1 MVGKDYEEGGM
12 IKHGSMMI
20 NAVSNSTVPHI
31 SLLIGASYGAGHYG
45 MCGRAYDPRFL
56 FAWPSAK
63 SAVMG
68 GAQLAGVLSIVS
80 RAAAEARGQQVDEDG
95 RRGDAGRRRG
105 SDRSRVAADGAVRDA
120 LRRRG
125 DRPARYPHRVGNVF
139 VRHRQWPD
147 QGDVELRRLP
157 DVMQMAITRVL
168 VANRGEIARRVFATC
183 RTLGLGTVAVYTDPD
198 ANAPHVAEADARVR
212 LPKTNDYLNA
222 EAIIA
227 AARAAGA
234 DAVHPGY
241 GFLSENAEFAAAVQ
255 AAGLVWI
262 GPPVDAVRAMGSK
275 IESKKM
281 MAAAGVPVLEELDP
295 DTVTADQ
302 LPVLVKASSGGG
314 GRGMRVVDQL
324 DALPSEV
331 AAAQREAQSAF
342 GDPTVFCERYLPT
355 GHHVEVQVMADSHGT
370 VWAVGERECSI
381 QRRHQKI
388 IEEAPSP
395 LVERIPG
402 MRARL
407 FEAARLAAGA
417 IGYTGAGTVEFL
429 ADDDGEFY
437 FLEMNTRLQ
446 VEHPVTEET
455 TGLDLVELQ
464 IAVADGGRLDA
475 EPPAAHGH
483 SIEARLYAEDPAR
496 DWQPQAGQVQRIDV
510 PAARTEFST
519 LGARTG
525 IRLDSGIV
533 DGSVVSIHYDPML
546 AKVISYAPTRRQA
559 ALVLADALARAQLHG
574 LRTNRDLLVN
584 VLRHQAFLDG
594 ATDTA
599 FFDTHDLAKLSA
611 PLVDDAVIRLSA
623 IAAALA
629 DAAGQSGDGHRCS
642 ARSPAGGATWRRA
655 TRSRPMPTTTACEH
669 RIEYRFTRTGLL
681 LPADESIQLVS
692 ATAHEVVLAD
702 DHGVARSFAVK
713 RYDAKV
719 SVYVDS
725 AHGPVHLVALP
736 RFPEPGSAVEK
747 GSLVAPMPG
756 NVIRLGAAVGDTVT
770 AGQPLIWLEAMKM
783 EHTITAPADGVLAEL
798 NVDTGHQV
806 EVGAVLA
813 RVDVPHDPEAEGDTP

>member
-1 MVGKDYEEGGM
+1 
-12 IKHGSMMI
+12 
-20 NAVSNSTVPHI
+20 
-31 SLLIGASYGAGHYG
+31 
-45 MCGRAYDPRFL
+45 
-56 FAWPSAK
+56 
-63 SAVMG
+63 
-68 GAQLAGVLSIVS
+68 
-80 RAAAEARGQQVDEDG
+80 
-95 RRGDAGRRRG
+95 
-105 SDRSRVAADGAVRDA
+105 
-120 LRRRG
+120 
-125 DRPARYPHRVGNVF
+125 
-139 VRHRQWPD
+139 
-147 QGDVELRRLP
+147 
-157 DVMQMAITRVL
+157 MAITRVL

-183 RTLGLGTVAVYTDPD
+183 RRLGLSTVAVYTDPD
-198 ANAPHVAEADARVR
+198 AAAPHVAEADARVR
-212 LPKTNDYLNA
+212 LPRTNDYLNA

-241 GFLSENAEFAAAVQ
+241 GFLSENGDFAAAVQ
-255 AAGLVWI
+255 DAGLTWI

-281 MAAAGVPVLEELDP
+281 MSAAGVPVLEELDP
-295 DTVTADQ
+295 DTVTAAQ

-395 LVERIPG
+395 LVERTPG
-402 MRARL
+402 MRAKL
-407 FEAARLAAGA
+407 FDAARLAAGA

-464 IAVADGGRLDA
+464 ITVADGARLDP
-475 EPPAAHGH
+475 EPPVAQGY

-496 DWQPQAGQVQRIDV
+496 DWQPQAGLVHRIDV
-510 PAARTEFST
+510 PVVRTEFST

-546 AKVISYAPTRRQA
+546 AKVISFAPTRRQSA
-559 ALVLADALARAQLHG
+559 MVLADALTRSRLHG
-574 LRTNRDLLVN
+574 VRTNRDLLVN

-599 FFDTHDLAKLSA
+599 FFDTHGLADLAA
-611 PLVDDAVIRLSA
+611 PLADAEGIRLSA
-623 IAAALA
+623 VAAALA
-629 DAAGQSGDGHRCS
+629 DAAHNRSTATVLGSIPSGWRNLTSGYQIKVYLDDG
-642 ARSPAGGATWRRA
+642 GN
-655 TRSRPMPTTTACEH
+655 EH
-669 RIEYRFTRTGLL
+669 RIEYHFTRTGLV
-681 LPADESIQLVS
+681 LPADESTQLVS
-692 ATAHEVVLAD
+692 GSADEVILAD
-702 DHGVARSFAVK
+702 GSGAAYSFAVA
-713 RYDAKV
+713 RHGQD
-719 SVYVDS
+719 VYIDS
-725 AHGPVHLVALP
+725 ARGPVHLTALP

-770 AGQPLIWLEAMKM
+770 TGQPLIWLEAMKM

-798 NVDTGHQV
+798 NVDTGQQV

-813 RVDVPHDPEAEGDTP
+813 RVEAPHEHEAKGDAE

>member
-1 MVGKDYEEGGM
+1 
-12 IKHGSMMI
+12 
-20 NAVSNSTVPHI
+20 
-31 SLLIGASYGAGHYG
+31 
-45 MCGRAYDPRFL
+45 
-56 FAWPSAK
+56 
-63 SAVMG
+63 
-68 GAQLAGVLSIVS
+68 
-80 RAAAEARGQQVDEDG
+80 
-95 RRGDAGRRRG
+95 
-105 SDRSRVAADGAVRDA
+105 
-120 LRRRG
+120 
-125 DRPARYPHRVGNVF
+125 
-139 VRHRQWPD
+139 
-147 QGDVELRRLP
+147 
-157 DVMQMAITRVL
+157 MAITRVL

-183 RTLGLGTVAVYTDPD
+183 RRLGLSTVAVYTDPD
-198 ANAPHVAEADARVR
+198 AAAPHVAEADARVR
-212 LPKTNDYLNA
+212 LPRTNDYLNA

-241 GFLSENAEFAAAVQ
+241 GFLSENGDFAAAVQ
-255 AAGLVWI
+255 DAGLTWI

-281 MAAAGVPVLEELDP
+281 MSAAGVPVLEELDP
-295 DTVTADQ
+295 DTVTAAQ

-395 LVERIPG
+395 LVERTPG
-402 MRARL
+402 MRAKL
-407 FEAARLAAGA
+407 FDAARLAAGA

-464 IAVADGGRLDA
+464 ITVADGARLDP
-475 EPPAAHGH
+475 EPPVAQGY

-496 DWQPQAGQVQRIDV
+496 DWQPQAGLVHRIDV
-510 PAARTEFST
+510 PVVRTEFST

-546 AKVISYAPTRRQA
+546 AKVISFAPTRRQSA
-559 ALVLADALARAQLHG
+559 MVLADALTRSRLHG
-574 LRTNRDLLVN
+574 VRTNRDLLVN

-599 FFDTHDLAKLSA
+599 FFDTHGLADLAA
-611 PLVDDAVIRLSA
+611 PLADAEGIRLSA
-623 IAAALA
+623 VAAALA
-629 DAAGQSGDGHRCS
+629 DAAHNRSTATVLGSIPSGWRNLTSGYQIKVYLDDG
-642 ARSPAGGATWRRA
+642 GN
-655 TRSRPMPTTTACEH
+655 EH
-669 RIEYRFTRTGLL
+669 RIEYHFTRNGLV
-681 LPADESIQLVS
+681 LPADESTQLVS
-692 ATAHEVVLAD
+692 GSADEVILAD
-702 DHGVARSFAVK
+702 GSGVAYSFAVA
-713 RYDAKV
+713 RHGQD
-719 SVYVDS
+719 VYIDS
-725 AHGPVHLVALP
+725 ARGPVHLTALP

-756 NVIRLGAAVGDTVT
+756 NVIRLGAAVGDPVT
-770 AGQPLIWLEAMKM
+770 TGQPLIWLEAMKM

-798 NVDTGHQV
+798 NVDTGQQV

-813 RVDVPHDPEAEGDTP
+813 RVEAPHEHEAKGDAE

>member
-1 MVGKDYEEGGM
+1 
-12 IKHGSMMI
+12 
-20 NAVSNSTVPHI
+20 
-31 SLLIGASYGAGHYG
+31 
-45 MCGRAYDPRFL
+45 
-56 FAWPSAK
+56 
-63 SAVMG
+63 MG
-68 GAQLAGVLSIVS
+68 
-80 RAAAEARGQQVDEDG
+80 
-95 RRGDAGRRRG
+95 
-105 SDRSRVAADGAVRDA
+105 
-120 LRRRG
+120 
-125 DRPARYPHRVGNVF
+125 
-139 VRHRQWPD
+139 
-147 QGDVELRRLP
+147 
-157 DVMQMAITRVL
+157 ITRVL

-183 RTLGLGTVAVYTDPD
+183 RRLGLGTVAVYTDPD
-198 ANAPHVAEADARVR
+198 AAAPYVSEADARVR
-212 LPKTNDYLNA
+212 LPQTNDYLNA
-222 EAIIA
+222 EALIA

-241 GFLSENAEFAAAVQ
+241 GFLSENADFAAAVQ
-255 AAGLVWI
+255 DAGLTWI

-275 IESKKM
+275 IESKKL
-281 MAAAGVPVLEELDP
+281 MAAAGVPVLDELDP
-295 DTVTADQ
+295 ETVTAKQ

-314 GRGMRVVDQL
+314 GRGMRVVHEL

-331 AAAQREAQSAF
+331 AAARREAQSAF
-342 GDPTVFCERYLPT
+342 GDSTVFCERYLPT
-355 GHHVEVQVMADSHGT
+355 GHHVEVQVLADTHGT

-381 QRRHQKI
+381 QRRHQKV

-395 LVERIPG
+395 LVERTPG
-402 MRARL
+402 MRAKL
-407 FEAARLAAGA
+407 FDAARLAAGA

-464 IAVADGGRLDA
+464 LAVADSARLDS
-475 EPPAAHGH
+475 EPPVAQGF

-496 DWQPQAGQVQRIDV
+496 DWQPQAGLVHRIHV
-510 PAARTEFST
+510 PVVRTEFAT

-525 IRLDSGIV
+525 VRLDSGIV

-546 AKVISYAPTRRQA
+546 AKVISYAPTRRQSA
-559 ALVLADALARAQLHG
+559 MVLADALTRSRLHG
-574 LRTNRDLLVN
+574 VRTNRDLLVN
-584 VLRHQAFLDG
+584 VLRHPAFLDG

-599 FFDTHDLAKLSA
+599 FFDTHGLADLAA
-611 PLVDDAVIRLSA
+611 PLADAEGIRLSA

-629 DAAGQSGDGHRCS
+629 DAARNRSTATVFGSIPSGWRNLASGYQVKTYLDDG
-642 ARSPAGGATWRRA
+642 GT
-655 TRSRPMPTTTACEH
+655 EH
-669 RIEYRFTRTGLL
+669 RIEYRFTRTGLV

-692 ATAHEVVLAD
+692 ALADEVVLAD
-702 DHGVARSFAVK
+702 GNGVACSFAVA
-713 RYDAKV
+713 RHGQDI
-719 SVYVDS
+719 YVDS
-725 AHGPVHLVALP
+725 ARGPVHLVALP

-770 AGQPLIWLEAMKM
+770 SGQPLIWLEAMKM

-798 NVDTGHQV
+798 NVDNGQQV

-813 RVDVPHDPEAEGDTP
+813 RVEAPQDPEAKGDAE

>member
-1 MVGKDYEEGGM
+1 
-12 IKHGSMMI
+12 
-20 NAVSNSTVPHI
+20 
-31 SLLIGASYGAGHYG
+31 
-45 MCGRAYDPRFL
+45 
-56 FAWPSAK
+56 
-63 SAVMG
+63 MG
-68 GAQLAGVLSIVS
+68 
-80 RAAAEARGQQVDEDG
+80 
-95 RRGDAGRRRG
+95 
-105 SDRSRVAADGAVRDA
+105 
-120 LRRRG
+120 
-125 DRPARYPHRVGNVF
+125 
-139 VRHRQWPD
+139 
-147 QGDVELRRLP
+147 
-157 DVMQMAITRVL
+157 ITRVL

-183 RTLGLGTVAVYTDPD
+183 RNLGLGTVAIYTDPD

-212 LPKTNDYLNA
+212 LPQTNDYLNA

-234 DAVHPGY
+234 DAIHPGY
-241 GFLSENAEFAAAVQ
+241 GFLSENADFAAAVQ

-295 DTVTADQ
+295 DTVTAAQ

-355 GHHVEVQVMADSHGT
+355 GHHVEVQVMADAHGT

-388 IEEAPSP
+388 VEEAPSP
-395 LVERIPG
+395 LVERIPE
-402 MRARL
+402 MRDRL
-407 FEAARLAAGA
+407 FEAARLAASA
-417 IGYTGAGTVEFL
+417 IAYTGAGTVEFL
-429 ADDDGEFY
+429 ADDDGEFF

-464 IAVADGGRLDA
+464 IAVADGGRLGA
-475 EPPAAHGH
+475 EPPAAQGS
-483 SIEARLYAEDPAR
+483 SIEARLYAEDPAQN
-496 DWQPQAGQVQRIDV
+496 WQPQAGPVYRIDV
-510 PAARTEFST
+510 PSARAEFTT
-519 LGARTG
+519 LAARTG

-594 ATDTA
+594 DTDTA
-599 FFDTHDLAKLSA
+599 FFDTHDLAKLAA
-611 PLVDDAVIRLSA
+611 PLADDAAVRLSA
-623 IAAALA
+623 VAAALA
-629 DAAGQSGDGHRCS
+629 DAADNR
-642 ARSPAGGATWRRA
+642 ARA
-655 TRSRPMPTTTACEH
+655 TVLGSLPSGWRNLPSGYQVKIYVDDTGDEH
-669 RIEYRFTRTGLL
+669 RVEYRFNRAGLV
-681 LPADESIQLVS
+681 LPNDEAVHLV
-692 ATAHEVVLAD
+692 TASSDEVVLTD
-702 DHGVARSFAVK
+702 DNGVARRFAVA
-713 RYDAKV
+713 RHGQD
-719 SVYVDS
+719 VYVDS